1 MEENKELVL
10 IHSKS
15 KLNIENIK
23 VLKNVFKFIVFDV
36 FVLAVFFITSYEL
49 LLALLL
55 INIFAAKK
63 LKLKVIH
70 MIQYLEFLIPIIIIT
85 LIINVLVINIEYAI
99 LIMTRFI
106 IACTSTYIFSK
117 TITVLEISK
126 VIETILSPFKLLK
139 VDVRNIGL
147 LVSISI
153 SFIPILK
160 DELFELKQILE
171 SKGYVMKVSNV
182 YMYIRPLVISIFKRA
197 SEIEKAIVAK
207 GYIES

>member
-197 SEIEKAIVAK
+197 GEIEKAIVAK